1 MEFQPMS
8 PEEMQSTMQ
17 FLLSQ
22 QAQFA
27 ADLGN
32 VTEEL
37 KTVTTGLNNVTTYL
51 NRVTTHLEL
60 LTDRTSTIAD
70 GVIGLT
76 SIVGNL
82 AGQQQRTDQQIGE
95 TQARTDQQIRDVEAQ
110 LKALADMFE
119 RHLREDHGPRPS

>member
-1 MEFQPMS
+1 MS
-8 PEEMQSTMQ
+8 PEEVQRTMQ
-17 FLLSQ
+17 FLLNQ

-32 VTEEL
+32 VTDEL
-37 KTVTTGLNNVTTYL
+37 KTVTAGLT
-51 NRVTTHLEL
+51 RVTTHLEV
-60 LTDRTSTIAD
+60 LTERTTTITD

-82 AGQQQRTDQQIGE
+82 AGQQQQ
-95 TQARTDQQIRDVEAQ
+95 TDQQIRDVEGQ
-110 LKALADMFE
+110 LKLLADMFE